1 MFDGSYRTNKREIN
15 LAGASA
21 SSRSSRT
28 SNLNEAR
35 RQRLARAEALAKTNG
50 AICLQRCWRGC
61 YARSELAIDLTME
74 YEDAIGS
81 INAIIDKKLVDV
93 GPHDHESTKNA
104 VKYYYPSFANQSIL
118 IFDDANWTEVVQG
131 AHKGILESGL
141 KILYSKKV
149 LNSLESDTDWWNG
162 LYIVVV
168 EKNKDA

>member
-81 INAIIDKKLVDV
+81 INAIIDKKR
-93 GPHDHESTKNA
+93 N
-104 VKYYYPSFANQSIL
+104 FARIN
-118 IFDDANWTEVVQG
+118 
-131 AHKGILESGL
+131 
-141 KILYSKKV
+141 
-149 LNSLESDTDWWNG
+149 
-162 LYIVVV
+162 
-168 EKNKDA
+168 